1 MTDLDT
7 IFTHFSPQDIEEFYR
22 LYQLWSLQKKRE
34 QIISQM
40 NELEKQILANKALF
54 EAASPSAI
62 ALAALSQF
70 RAVGVDD
77 IDLLDRML
85 ERGDEWLD
93 HTLQLFER
101 CERLDMLQGDTTA
114 WCTHALEGAY
124 DWIESMGDINDQQ
137 ATDDDTLL
145 AIPAISIDQ
154 SLSEIEPLP
163 TTTEAD
169 FLQKLMSEDGE
180 ITQIAS
186 TSLHIVPDIQEYT
199 ELIEDPTQDLQPIE
213 PDRIPEQTHPQPTE
227 DRIPEQTHPQPT
239 EPDHIS
245 EQIYPLAQLL
255 SAPQPASNAAH
266 KRASQA
272 RRSFKISS
280 KRQKQ
285 RKKVQTANQYKRK
298 HKRQK

>member
-7 IFTHFSPQDIEEFYR
+7 IFTRFSPQDIEEFYQ
-22 LYQLWSLQKKRE
+22 LYQIWSLKKKRE
-34 QIISQM
+34 QIISQITAI
-40 NELEKQILANKALF
+40 EQQILANNALF

-101 CERLDMLQGDTTA
+101 CERLDMLQGDATE

-124 DWIESMGDINDQQ
+124 DWLESMGDINDQSIS
-137 ATDDDTLL
+137 DDDTLL
-145 AIPAISIDQ
+145 SIPAISTDQ

-180 ITQIAS
+180 NTEFAFVS
-186 TSLHIVPDIQEYT
+186 PHTVPDIQEYSELT
-199 ELIEDPTQDLQPIE
+199 EDQTQDLQPTE
-213 PDRIPEQTHPQPTE
+213 LDSIP
-227 DRIPEQTHPQPT
+227 
-239 EPDHIS
+239 
-245 EQIYPLAQLL
+245 EQIYPLAQP
-255 SAPQPASNAAH
+255 PQSTSNAAH

-272 RRSFKISS
+272 RRSFNISYKKPK
-280 KRQKQ
+280 KRHKTQNF
-285 RKKVQTANQYKRK
+285 NQYKRR
-298 HKRQK
+298 HKRNR